1 MNTKEYVRTCG
12 RLSTTLWNED
22 GKLLGRSVSID
33 VYSNDNDD
41 RFLRVCGSKS
51 RIADRKLTQAERD
64 EMFDSDDNQEFDLAC
79 KIMHLTHSF

>member
-1 MNTKEYVRTCG
+1 
-12 RLSTTLWNED
+12 
-22 GKLLGRSVSID
+22 
-33 VYSNDNDD
+33 
-41 RFLRVCGSKS
+41 LRVCGSKS